1 VLRGALVGLVTCG
14 DMASRTILEVSREL
28 ASIAQAGITYSADP
42 YDRERFLR
50 LHEIASEVMRT
61 GHADFE
67 WPTELGYATPKVDVR
82 GAVFRNG
89 EILLIKE
96 ASSGKWTL
104 PGGWADVN
112 LTPAE
117 NVEKEILEESGY
129 EAKARLVTAIVDRD
143 RAGYPANP
151 HSIYKIFFLCDLRGG
166 APRVSHET
174 SDIAFFPL
182 DALPELDPDRTSA
195 LDIDG
200 AWRSFLD
207 PSLPTRF
214 N

>member
-1 VLRGALVGLVTCG
+1 
-14 DMASRTILEVSREL
+14 MLEISREL
-28 ASIAQAGITYSADP
+28 VAIAQAGITYSMDP
-42 YDRERFLR
+42 FDKERFHRLR
-50 LHEIASEVMRT
+50 EIASEVLC
-61 GHADFE
+61 HAGQTDFE
-67 WPTELGYATPKVDVR
+67 WPAEIGYTTPKVDVR

-89 EILLIKE
+89 EVLLIKE

-117 NVEKEILEESGY
+117 NVEKECLEESGY
-129 EAKARLVTAIVDRD
+129 EVKARLITAIVDRD

-151 HSIYKIFFLCDLRGG
+151 HAIYKIFFLCDLRGG
-166 APRVSHET
+166 TPRVSHET
-174 SDIAFFPL
+174 TEVAFFPL
-182 DALPELDPDRTSA
+182 GALPELDPHRSSA
-195 LDIDG
+195 SDIEE
-200 AWRSFLD
+200 AWRFSLT

>member
-1 VLRGALVGLVTCG
+1 
-14 DMASRTILEVSREL
+14 MLEISREL
-28 ASIAQAGITYSADP
+28 ASIGQAGITYSTDP
-42 YDRERFLR
+42 FDRERFHRLR
-50 LHEIASEVMRT
+50 EIASELLRQVVH
-61 GHADFE
+61 GDFE
-67 WPTELGYATPKVDVR
+67 WPSEIGYATPKVDVR

-89 EILLIKE
+89 EVLLIRE
-96 ASSGKWTL
+96 ASTGKWTL

-117 NVEKEILEESGY
+117 NVEKECLEESGY
-129 EAKARLVTAIVDRD
+129 EVKARLVTAIVDRD

-151 HSIYKIFFLCDLRGG
+151 HAIYKIFFLCDLRGG

-174 SDIAFFPL
+174 TEVAFFPL
-182 DALPELDPDRTSA
+182 DALPELDPHRSSA
-195 LDIDG
+195 LEIEE
-200 AWRSFLD
+200 AWQFFLT